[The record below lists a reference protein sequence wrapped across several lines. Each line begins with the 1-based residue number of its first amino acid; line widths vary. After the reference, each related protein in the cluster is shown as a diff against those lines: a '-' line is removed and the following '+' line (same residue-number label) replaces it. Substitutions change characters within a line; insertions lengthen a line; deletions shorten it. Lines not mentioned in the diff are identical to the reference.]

1 MDFLRSKINA
11 PISSEIVEFEN
22 MQFTSFRG
30 QLLSFKSRDEL
41 TLKNL
46 ETLES
51 TMLLFKKKVPNCY
64 II

>member
-1 MDFLRSKINA
+1 MHCLQGISNISNA

-22 MQFTSFRG
+22 MQFSTFRG

-41 TLKNL
+41 TLGNT

-51 TMLLFKKKVPNCY
+51 AVQEEKYLIV
-64 II
+64 I